1 VPHSKG
7 FKGRE
12 ERSGEAVPL
21 GNIVEGLFDRKEFRS
36 GGALGRLASRWG
48 LIVGDRLAAET
59 SPLRLESGVLVVA
72 ASTAA
77 WAAQV
82 RFLAEEIR
90 RRADLELGSDVVKRV
105 RVTVG
110 HRAAK
115 PL

>member
-1 VPHSKG
+1 MPHSKG
-7 FKGRE
+7 FKNRE
-12 ERSGEAVPL
+12 ERSAEAVPL
-21 GNIVEGLFDRKEFRS
+21 GSIVEGLFDRKEFRS
-36 GGALGRLASRWG
+36 GGHVGRLASRWET
-48 LIVGDRLAAET
+48 IVGEKLASET

-90 RRADLELGSDVVKRV
+90 RRADLELGSELVQRV